1 MNEVPSPNNAF
12 KRRVVPG
19 PKSKAIFAEEA
30 KVMAPGLQ
38 SIALF
43 SQIVVDHAEGCTI
56 TDVDGNEYL
65 DFIAGIAVGSVGH
78 SHPHYVKRL
87 KEQLER
93 STFGSFTTE
102 TRARFLKLVA
112 SLLPEGLTHL
122 QLFSGG
128 AEAVE
133 AAFRLAKSVTKK
145 FEFIG
150 FWGGFHGKSQGVI
163 GMLGGALSQ
172 PPGAVSTGH
181 ASFAL
186 CELLPLPVQSAASV
200 VWRARCAEHL
210 RNVIKNDTQGE
221 LAAIIIE
228 PMQGTAGNV
237 IPPDDFIHA
246 VREIATETGAL
257 LIADEIL
264 VGFGRTG
271 KMWASD
277 QFGLKPDIMT
287 IGKGIGGGF
296 PLSAVA
302 SSLERM
308 SAAPFGEPSGSS
320 SSYRRQ
326 SARRRGGAW
335 RGRGDPRGQAR
346 REFRPRRKGHARSPE
361 EGAGKYRFIGDV
373 RGRGLLIGVEMVA
386 DRKTKEPLDKTIT
399 RALFHEAFERGLIT
413 MSYSERHSHQP
424 ASRHHRGRGA
434 ARGRYPRSVFRGH
447 CASVRARLSGNVL
460 KGAFI
465 GFGNVAANG
474 HLPGWRAR
482 DDVRIV
488 AATDAAASRREAF
501 LAACPDGRWY
511 DTADDLLAGEKLD
524 FADICAP
531 PGSHAALI
539 ERALDAGL
547 HVLSEKPLVTQSRT
561 QSAWQERPRALAA
574 SCTRCITGSKRRSAA
589 RFQRWLMR
597 ARSARAIQSA
607 GGR

>member
-1 MNEVPSPNNAF
+1 
-12 KRRVVPG
+12 
-19 PKSKAIFAEEA
+19 
-30 KVMAPGLQ
+30 MAPGLQ

-102 TRARFLKLVA
+102 ARVRFLKIVA
-112 SLLPEGLTHL
+112 SLLPEGITHL

-163 GMLGGALSQ
+163 GMLGGAYRNHQ
-172 PPGAVSTGH
+172 GPFPPGMHHSPYANCYRCPFNLQHPSCGL
-181 ASFAL
+181 A
-186 CELLPLPVQSAASV
+186 
-200 VWRARCAEHL
+200 CAEHL

-277 QFGLKPDIMT
+277 HFGLKPDVMT

-320 SSYRRQ
+320 SSYGGNPLAAAAGLGAVEAILEDKLVEN
-326 SARRRGGAW
+326 SARVGAKMLEALKRLTGQVSVHRRCARARPADW
-335 RGRGDPRGQAR
+335 RRDGRRSQDEGPRSTRPSPARSSMRRWSAASSPCPIPTSFASTRLSSSPKRKLCAGLIFWINRSPRLRAGSTSTEPRSAQRGVHRLRQCRGQ
-346 REFRPRRKGHARSPE
+346 RP
-361 EGAGKYRFIGDV
+361 
-373 RGRGLLIGVEMVA
+373 
-386 DRKTKEPLDKTIT
+386 
-399 RALFHEAFERGLIT
+399 
-413 MSYSERHSHQP
+413 
-424 ASRHHRGRGA
+424 
-434 ARGRYPRSVFRGH
+434 
-447 CASVRARLSGNVL
+447 
-460 KGAFI
+460 
-465 GFGNVAANG
+465 
-474 HLPGWRAR
+474 
-482 DDVRIV
+482 
-488 AATDAAASRREAF
+488 
-501 LAACPDGRWY
+501 
-511 DTADDLLAGEKLD
+511 LAG
-524 FADICAP
+524 
-531 PGSHAALI
+531 
-539 ERALDAGL
+539 
-547 HVLSEKPLVTQSRT
+547 
-561 QSAWQERPRALAA
+561 LA
-574 SCTRCITGSKRRSAA
+574 SP
-589 RFQRWLMR
+589 
-597 ARSARAIQSA
+597 
-607 GGR
+607 